1 MFNFFRHK
9 LESIRRND
17 DGATAVE
24 MAFLGPI
31 IILIIFAAIETG
43 IFFMGTHQA
52 QQAADETSRRARME
66 NLQSKEAVLNVLKEE
81 MGTPIGGK
89 FSPTVTLVSA
99 HGENFADIKVQYDY
113 TLHLPFADAFPFSTT
128 AGTRVLL
135 RDSFS

>member
-1 MFNFFRHK
+1 MLTRLRVK
-9 LESIRRND
+9 LASIRRNI

-31 IILIIFAAIETG
+31 IILIIFAAVETG
-43 IFFMGTHQA
+43 IFFLGTHQA
-52 QQAADETSRRARME
+52 QQAAEETSRRARME
-66 NLQSKEAVLNVLKEE
+66 NLQSQEAVLTVLKEE
-81 MGTPIGGK
+81 MGTPIGGTY
-89 FSPTVTLVSA
+89 SPTVTLVSA

-113 TLHLPFADAFPFSTT
+113 TLHIPFADAFPFSTT